1 MPELLRMPEVAANTT
16 EAVLLS
22 WPVAENVP
30 FASRDTIAVVE
41 TAKAVVDVEAEADGV
56 ILRTLVPEGTE
67 VAVGE
72 PIALIARTEEVVDD
86 IEATLLRLGF
96 SPDTKA
102 PLAIEIPEA
111 DPAPALAVSPA
122 AGRIFASPL
131 ARRLARDANLVLDA
145 LTGSGPNNR
154 IVRRDVEAAIRLRR
168 DAGPEPAAT
177 NGAAA
182 SNGAAVARPTRKTGS
197 STFTDVPL
205 SRQRRLIAERLTSSK
220 QVTPHFYLRGTA
232 RVDGLLAL
240 RAELNDGAETRVSVN
255 DLMVKA
261 VALAHVRV
269 PALNVSFAD
278 EAIRHFD
285 SVDVSVAVATESG
298 LLTPVIRSAQ
308 TRTVTD
314 IAATVRDFV
323 ARAKSGQ
330 LRQHDLEGGS
340 VTLTNLGMYGVQEFA
355 AIINPP
361 QASILAVGAARQ
373 EPVVRKGKLRVA
385 SVIRLTLSADHRAVD
400 GAQAA
405 EWMAALLSLVEHPV
419 RILG

>member
-1 MPELLRMPEVAANTT
+1 MPEVAANTT

-96 SPDTKA
+96 SPDTKG

-269 PALNVSFAD
+269 P
-278 EAIRHFD
+278 
-285 SVDVSVAVATESG
+285 
-298 LLTPVIRSAQ
+298 
-308 TRTVTD
+308 
-314 IAATVRDFV
+314 
-323 ARAKSGQ
+323 
-330 LRQHDLEGGS
+330 
-340 VTLTNLGMYGVQEFA
+340 
-355 AIINPP
+355 
-361 QASILAVGAARQ
+361 
-373 EPVVRKGKLRVA
+373 
-385 SVIRLTLSADHRAVD
+385 
-400 GAQAA
+400 
-405 EWMAALLSLVEHPV
+405 
-419 RILG
+419 